1 MPQPSYFS
9 GFQSL
14 PSGADVLLMTDAQ
27 PLYRRSQEQSDAV
40 VICLHG
46 FTGTPYEVAP
56 AVEAIAHHNCDA
68 VAPLLPGHGYRERD
82 EQELAF
88 AGITPTKMLDA
99 IRIEVVQA
107 RQRYAKVGMFGF
119 SMGGAIA
126 LTMAAEGLL
135 DACAVAAPALRLP
148 RQAEVLIP
156 LLGWANFTLEAPS
169 QEPFYL
175 PTYEFYHARA
185 LRTLWQ
191 LGRHARQKL
200 SQIQCPLL
208 GVHSH
213 QDSTVPPV
221 VLDLMQQRVPGAIA
235 TAWFDQSGHSM
246 LLDVEGPAVAQKVA
260 DFFHYWLL
268 KS

>member
-1 MPQPSYFS
+1 MAQLRYFS
-9 GFQSL
+9 GFQPL
-14 PSGADVLLMTDAQ
+14 PLGSDGLLMKDAH
-27 PLYRRSQEQSDAV
+27 PLYRRSNESADAV

-56 AVEAIAHHNCDA
+56 AVNAIAHHGVEA

-82 EQELAF
+82 DQERAF
-88 AGITPTKMLDA
+88 AAITPTGMLDA
-99 IRIEVVQA
+99 ARAEIAQA

-119 SMGGAIA
+119 SMGGSIA

-148 RQAEVLIP
+148 RQAEILIP
-156 LLGWANFTLEAPS
+156 LLGWASFTLAAPS

-175 PTYEFYHARA
+175 PTYEFYHSQA

-191 LGRHARQKL
+191 LGRDARQQLGK
-200 SQIQCPLL
+200 IRCPIL

-221 VLDLMQQRVPGAIA
+221 VLDLMQQRLPGAIA

-246 LLDVEGPAVAQKVA
+246 LLDVEGPAVAIKIA
-260 DFFHYWLL
+260 DFFRYQLL
-268 KS
+268 K